1 MAMTVSPMV
10 AAEKTGLS
18 RIWTWPL
25 PACGIGVSGLG
36 QFQFTIRRGPQ
47 KSSRRRCIMYAIPC
61 QGASL
66 CWSLAHDISALWQQP
81 ENNGGRR
88 TISQIRLRIWN
99 LCGMEQAV
107 KTEEVI
113 NTQTPRDAECP
124 RPRGPVGFLP
134 HSAPF
139 LLTPRKIT

>member
-1 MAMTVSPMV
+1 
-10 AAEKTGLS
+10 
-18 RIWTWPL
+18 
-25 PACGIGVSGLG
+25 
-36 QFQFTIRRGPQ
+36 
-47 KSSRRRCIMYAIPC
+47 MYAIPC

-139 LLTPRKIT
+139 LSNPPQNHLKLLKNYFSLLQPAYWERRINGLRIMLLPVVATTETG